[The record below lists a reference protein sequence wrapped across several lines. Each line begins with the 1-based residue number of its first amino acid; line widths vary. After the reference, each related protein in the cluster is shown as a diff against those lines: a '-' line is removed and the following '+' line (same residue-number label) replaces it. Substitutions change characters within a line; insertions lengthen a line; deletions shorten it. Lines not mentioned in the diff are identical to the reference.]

1 MATSAPPV
9 LSHAPEPRAPRGLAG
24 LGSKLRAAAVRL
36 AVIGI
41 FLIFTGIPMLKYFA
55 TLEPLLFP
63 LRYLQNETVMIG
75 RVTFGPFPQAPVL
88 AQLKASGY
96 EEVVTLLNP
105 SLPQERSLIDKE
117 LSACRQHGLKCTNM
131 PLSYF
136 PRVHTPNN
144 YARASKIAQY
154 VDGRRVYVHCYL
166 GMHRAMLVAETLE
179 GAMPANVMQSPQ

>member
-9 LSHAPEPRAPRGLAG
+9 LSHAPDSAPRGLAG
-24 LGSKLRAAAVRL
+24 AGAKLRAAAARL
-36 AVIGI
+36 AIVGI
-41 FLIFTGIPMLKYFA
+41 FLLFTGLPLLKHFA
-55 TLEPLLFP
+55 VLEPLFFP
-63 LRYLQNETVMIG
+63 LRYLQNETVQVG

-96 EEVVTLLNP
+96 EEVITLLNP

-117 LSACRQHGLKCTNM
+117 LSACREHGLKCTNM

-136 PRVHTPNN
+136 PRVHTLNN
-144 YARASKIAQY
+144 YARAAKIAQY

-179 GAMPANVMQSPQ
+179 GARPKDVMQSPQ